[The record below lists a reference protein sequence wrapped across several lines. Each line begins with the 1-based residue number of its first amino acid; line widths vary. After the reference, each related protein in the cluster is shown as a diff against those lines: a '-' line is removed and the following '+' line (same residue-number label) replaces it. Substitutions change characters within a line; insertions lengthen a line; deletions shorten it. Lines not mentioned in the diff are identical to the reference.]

1 MDLGKCPREV
11 ADAAEPGAEPPRFEV
26 METHS

>member
-11 ADAAEPGAEPPRFEV
+11 ADAAEPGAELPRFEV